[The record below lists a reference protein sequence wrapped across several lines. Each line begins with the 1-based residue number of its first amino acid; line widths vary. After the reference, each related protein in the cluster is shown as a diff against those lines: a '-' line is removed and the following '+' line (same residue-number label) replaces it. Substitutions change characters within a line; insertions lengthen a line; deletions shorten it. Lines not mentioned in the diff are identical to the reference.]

1 MIAKLERVLTLL
13 FILAAVLLLL
23 PHLVR
28 AAGWA
33 ERYGLTYSRL
43 GFPVMTADGGEA
55 VTETGDQGL
64 LLAGWTTYDLASG
77 GGTWVVKTGA
87 GGAIQWQYAY
97 LTPGVDRFLGADQ
110 AADGGYYLVGQTTS
124 WGYGDNDG
132 WVVKLDGAGAVQWQK
147 AFGGTNWDE
156 LRSVAATADGG
167 CLAVG
172 YSYSFLTG
180 QADTTT
186 AWLLKLDSGG
196 NVQWQKAF
204 GDTTNGSAALWDVK
218 PTADGGCVAA
228 GAWVSTG
235 AETGYGWLVKL
246 GSDGSIQWQTAV
258 GDRATLTAYYFRSVA
273 VTPDGG
279 YFCAGQAEN
288 QDEAEADYLAA
299 RFDSSGAL
307 RWVKALHRPGLY
319 DEGKAAAAGADGG
332 LIIGGQTGMAGS
344 YEDQPGYGEIDETAN
359 GAAGLVKLDD
369 NGNILWAAVWEG
381 SGYPWLNNMTGTAD
395 SGAALIGSVSD
406 SQGFS
411 DMFLVRADANGQASS
426 ACPAGALGGQSVFTS
441 LDSGAEVITP
451 TVTAISAGPAGTPTG
466 AGQTATN
473 NVGCS
478 F

>member
-186 AWLLKLDSGG
+186 AWLVKLDSGG

-204 GDTTNGSAALWDVK
+204 GDFDQRQRRPVGRQAHGRRRLRRRRS
-218 PTADGGCVAA
+218 
-228 GAWVSTG
+228 
-235 AETGYGWLVKL
+235 L
-246 GSDGSIQWQTAV
+246 GLHRG
-258 GDRATLTAYYFRSVA
+258 GDRLRL
-273 VTPDGG
+273 
-279 YFCAGQAEN
+279 AGQAGVGRI
-288 QDEAEADYLAA
+288 DPVAD
-299 RFDSSGAL
+299 R
-307 RWVKALHRPGLY
+307 RRRPGH
-319 DEGKAAAAGADGG
+319 ADRLLLPVGG
-332 LIIGGQTGMAGS
+332 RH
-344 YEDQPGYGEIDETAN
+344 PGRR
-359 GAAGLVKLDD
+359 LL
-369 NGNILWAAVWEG
+369 LRR
-381 SGYPWLNNMTGTAD
+381 SGREPG
-395 SGAALIGSVSD
+395 
-406 SQGFS
+406 
-411 DMFLVRADANGQASS
+411 
-426 ACPAGALGGQSVFTS
+426 
-441 LDSGAEVITP
+441 
-451 TVTAISAGPAGTPTG
+451 
-466 AGQTATN
+466 
-473 NVGCS
+473 
-478 F
+478 